1 MEKLSAQSIE
11 KYLSWLR
18 DSGDQQIKRIEEE
31 RAKRDQRYQDFINNK
46 CLDQENGLVP
56 KKSDEQ
62 IRQEEIR
69 AKAMAS
75 IKRQKEQG

>member
-31 RAKRDQRYQDFINNK
+31 RAKRDQRYQDFIKNK
-46 CLDQENGLVP
+46 CLDQENGLVA